1 MGDWKQQDEMSEEEN
16 IRMLEMPCEER
27 YKIME
32 SWEHKRVISFLFWM
46 RGYLRKNPEIA
57 RRERE
62 KSMDYRTKI
71 DSEMY
76 KNKD

>member
-32 SWEHKRVISFLFWM
+32 SWEHKGLFLFCF
-46 RGYLRKNPEIA
+46 G
-57 RRERE
+57 
-62 KSMDYRTKI
+62 
-71 DSEMY
+71 
-76 KNKD
+76 

>member
-1 MGDWKQQDEMSEEEN
+1 MKNWEKQEKMSEEEN
-16 IRMLEMPCEER
+16 IRLLEMSCEER

-32 SWEHKRVISFLFWM
+32 SWEHDKVMDFLFWM

-62 KSMDYRTKI
+62 KSMDYRTKV

-76 KNKD
+76 HNK